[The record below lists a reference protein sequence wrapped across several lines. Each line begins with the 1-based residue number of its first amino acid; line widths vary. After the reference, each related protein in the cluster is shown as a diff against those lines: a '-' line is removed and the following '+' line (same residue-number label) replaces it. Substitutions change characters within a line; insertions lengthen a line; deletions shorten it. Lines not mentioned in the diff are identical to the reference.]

1 LGDNWYVG
9 HVNVYKEGDIVR
21 VRTYKDYRH
30 GYSELPSYD
39 MSADIDEGTG
49 TSSVQAPTK
58 RLLGHY

>member
-1 LGDNWYVG
+1 M
-9 HVNVYKEGDIVR
+9 R
-21 VRTYKDYRH
+21 VRTYKDYGR
-30 GYSELPSYD
+30 GRSKLPLYD

>member
-1 LGDNWYVG
+1 M
-9 HVNVYKEGDIVR
+9 R

-30 GYSELPSYD
+30 GRSELPSCD
-39 MSADIDEGTG
+39 ISADVDEGTG